1 MARSKERW
9 KLWKEVLVPVER
21 VPMQM
26 HQLCPFLYL
35 NSNALLP
42 VHGSQ
47 RDDNTKKPTSDCKGS
62 TSSIGSLCRCQWCIN
77 LWSWWVATYISYY
90 SSTRSVEST
99 RLDQPGLRGRSNID
113 HSFSREIDGHW
124 SVELMWAGEG
134 RVEAKLS
141 SQLIYNLRFNFTHT
155 IVLVKTIERGYVPV
169 GTHAQ
174 VNINL

>member
-9 KLWKEVLVPVER
+9 KLWKEVLIPVER

-47 RDDNTKKPTSDCKGS
+47 TDDNTKKPTSDCKGS
-62 TSSIGSLCRCQWCIN
+62 TSSIGSLCRCRWCID

-90 SSTRSVEST
+90 SSTRCVEST
-99 RLDQPGLRGRSNID
+99 RLDRPGLCGRSNID
-113 HSFSREIDGHW
+113 HSFSREIDGHQ

-141 SQLIYNLRFNFTHT
+141 SQLIYNLRFTFT
-155 IVLVKTIERGYVPV
+155 KTP
-169 GTHAQ
+169 
-174 VNINL
+174 